1 MKITLPIFDRY
12 LMIEGNEDEISKID
26 FCEEEFIEPIC
37 GEVKRAFEQLTEYAQ
52 GKEIKFDLKLKLQG
66 TPFQKEVWMEMGK
79 IPYAETITYKQL
91 AEKVERPKAF
101 RAVGQA
107 CHVNQFTIVL
117 PCHRVVG
124 VNGLTGYFGGLVLK
138 QRLLDHEKKA

>member
-12 LMIEGNEDEISKID
+12 LLIEGNESEITKIA
-26 FCEEEFIEPIC
+26 FCDQQYMGPVS
-37 GEVKRAFEQLTEYAQ
+37 GEVKRAFDQLTEYIQ
-52 GKEIKFDLKLKLQG
+52 GKKVDFDLKLKLQG
-66 TPFQKEVWMEMGK
+66 TLFQKEVWTEMGK

-91 AEKVERPKAF
+91 AEKIQRPKAF

-124 VNGLTGYFGGLVLK
+124 VNGLTGYFGGLELK
-138 QRLLDHEKKA
+138 QKLLDHEKKA

>member
-26 FCEEEFIEPIC
+26 FCDEEFIEPIS
-37 GEVKRAFEQLTEYAQ
+37 GEVKRAFEQLTEYAH

-66 TPFQKEVWMEMGK
+66 TPFQKEVWTEMGK

-124 VNGLTGYFGGLVLK
+124 VNGLTGYFGGLELK

>member
-26 FCEEEFIEPIC
+26 FCEEEFVEPIS
-37 GEVKRAFEQLTEYAQ
+37 GEVKRAYEQLTEYAQ
-52 GKEIKFDLKLKLQG
+52 GKKIKCDLKLKLQG

-124 VNGLTGYFGGLVLK
+124 VNGLTGYFGGIELK

>member
-1 MKITLPIFDRY
+1 MKITLPIFDRF
-12 LMIEGNEDEISKID
+12 LMIEGNENEISKID
-26 FCEEEFIEPIC
+26 FCDEEFVEPVS
-37 GEVKRAFEQLTEYAQ
+37 GETKRALEQLTEYVQ

-66 TPFQKEVWMEMGK
+66 TPFQQEVWTEMEK

-91 AEKVERPKAF
+91 AEKIQRPKAF

-107 CHVNQFTIVL
+107 CHVNPFTIVL

-124 VNGLTGYFGGLVLK
+124 VNGLTGYFGGIELK
-138 QRLLDHEKKA
+138 QKLLDHEKKA